1 MGRETKLGPGRAH
14 FRVRSRRVGHAEGAR
29 GVEER
34 RLGGREKFSLPVLHM
49 REEDKGERGVRR
61 LGGCRI
67 NVRYGLTMDGGALED
82 RDQDG

>member
-14 FRVRSRRVGHAEGAR
+14 FRVRSRRVGHAEGAP

-34 RLGGREKFSLPVLHM
+34 RFSLPVLHM
-49 REEDKGERGVRR
+49 REEDKGERGVKR

-82 RDQDG
+82 RDQEG